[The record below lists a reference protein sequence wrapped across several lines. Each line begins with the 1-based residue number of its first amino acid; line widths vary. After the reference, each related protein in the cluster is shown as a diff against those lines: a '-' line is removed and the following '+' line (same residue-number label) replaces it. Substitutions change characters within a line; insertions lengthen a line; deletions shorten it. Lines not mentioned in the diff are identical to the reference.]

1 MENKKDLIIQ
11 KVRVQKKEIDICKV
25 KIKVLKVVKVQF
37 LREEEGVEIGNI
49 IVDKKKEEL
58 EVVIGVGIEEI
69 EVGIVVGIEEIEIVI
84 EVEKVVLK
92 IWIEVGI
99 V

>member
-1 MENKKDLIIQ
+1 MENKKNLIIQ
-11 KVRVQKKEIDICKV
+11 KVGVQKKEIDICKV

-37 LREEEGVEIGNI
+37 LREEEGVEIENI

-69 EVGIVVGIEEIEIVI
+69 EIVI
-84 EVEKVVLK
+84 EVKKVVLK

>member
-1 MENKKDLIIQ
+1 MENKKNLIIQ
-11 KVRVQKKEIDICKV
+11 KVGVQKKEIDICKV

-69 EVGIVVGIEEIEIVI
+69 EIVI
-84 EVEKVVLK
+84 EVKKVVLK

>member
-1 MENKKDLIIQ
+1 M
-11 KVRVQKKEIDICKV
+11 
-25 KIKVLKVVKVQF
+25 
-37 LREEEGVEIGNI
+37 IG
-49 IVDKKKEEL
+49 
-58 EVVIGVGIEEI
+58 
-69 EVGIVVGIEEIEIVI
+69 VGIEEIEIVI